1 MNQIYYE
8 KRVGMMRNEN
18 EAPDVRD
25 CLKAYSRW
33 LDAVLKERFPGL
45 VRAAG
50 YQIDGT
56 DGRYILAVVFVEGR
70 LSEKE
75 YQALNTGFRVE
86 QVPIMKHFNTLA
98 TYAFKDRVA
107 MEVSKPDTSLE
118 MRIT

>member
-8 KRVGMMRNEN
+8 KQVGMMRNEN
-18 EAPDVRD
+18 EASDVRD

-33 LDAVLKERFPGL
+33 LDAVLKERFPDL

-50 YQIDGT
+50 YQIDG
-56 DGRYILAVVFVEGR
+56 RYILAVVFVDGR
-70 LSEKE
+70 PSEKE
-75 YQALNTGFRVE
+75 YQALNMGFRVE

-107 MEVSKPDTSLE
+107 MEVSKLDTSLE

>member
-8 KRVGMMRNEN
+8 KQVGMMRNEK
-18 EAPDVRD
+18 EASDVRD

-33 LDAVLKERFPGL
+33 LDIVLKERFPGL

-50 YQIDGT
+50 YQIE
-56 DGRYILAVVFVEGR
+56 GRYILAVVFVEGR
-70 LSEKE
+70 PSEKE
-75 YQALNTGFRVE
+75 YQSLNMGFRAA

-98 TYAFKDRVA
+98 MYAFKGRVA

-118 MRIT
+118 MRIR

>member
-8 KRVGMMRNEN
+8 KQVGMMRNEN
-18 EAPDVRD
+18 EASDVRD
-25 CLKAYSRW
+25 CLKAYCRW
-33 LDAVLKERFPGL
+33 LDIVLKERFPGL

-50 YQIDGT
+50 YQIE
-56 DGRYILAVVFVEGR
+56 GRHILAVIFVEGR
-70 LSEKE
+70 PSEKE
-75 YQALNTGFRVE
+75 YQTLNTGFRVE

-98 TYAFKDRVA
+98 MYAFKDRVA

>member
-8 KRVGMMRNEN
+8 KQVGMMRNEN
-18 EAPDVRD
+18 EASDVRD

-50 YQIDGT
+50 YQIE
-56 DGRYILAVVFVEGR
+56 GRHILAVIFVEGR
-70 LSEKE
+70 PSEKE
-75 YQALNTGFRVE
+75 YQTLNTGFRVE

-98 TYAFKDRVA
+98 MYAFKGRVA